1 MKNSD
6 YLTELGR
13 SVQEKNSRDE
23 LRYHFANCN
32 VDDAAALGEA
42 IDAENGMWARM
53 LEKAYWA
60 PLGGTINNDL
70 WKKK

>member
-1 MKNSD
+1 MGKTE
-6 YLTELGR
+6 YFTELGQ
-13 SVQEKNSRDE
+13 SAQEKNGRDE
-23 LRYHFANCN
+23 LSYHFANCD
-32 VDDAAALGEA
+32 VDDATALGEA